1 MSLPRLVLL
10 ATGGTIA
17 GRADLPTDTIGYTSG
32 QLDIQALIAQTP
44 GINRLADL
52 QWEQFCQIGSE
63 DMTDDLWISLGQ
75 RVAALLQRHDVDGVV
90 ILHGTDTLE
99 ETAYFLHLTI
109 HSTKPVV
116 LTGAMRPATALSA
129 DGPMNLYQAVQ
140 VAAAH
145 DSANKGVLVV
155 MENDIWDARSVTK
168 YSTHAPSAFAGPQS
182 GRIGFIHGSQVRY
195 THLPIRLHTTQSV
208 FDVNAFSRLPPVCI
222 LYQYAGS
229 EDAFLAQACR
239 DYEGVVLACVGNGSL
254 NASMRNAL
262 RSLPQGTIVVR
273 SSRSILGSVAHE
285 EEARDQSTHTIAA
298 GDLSP
303 QKARILL
310 QLCLTKTHDS
320 QQIQTFFDQ
329 Y

>member
-1 MSLPRLVLL
+1 MQTKVIFITGASSGIGQCTAQYLAQKGYRVYGTSRKADFEQPVQSFSSGGRFTLIPLDVSDQASIAAAVAFIQEKEQRIDVLVNN
-10 ATGGTIA
+10 A
-17 GRADLPTDTIGYTSG
+17 GNG
-32 QLDIQALIAQTP
+32 
-44 GINRLADL
+44 
-52 QWEQFCQIGSE
+52 
-63 DMTDDLWISLGQ
+63 
-75 RVAALLQRHDVDGVV
+75 VAAVSY
-90 ILHGTDTLE
+90 T
-99 ETAYFLHLTI
+99 HL
-109 HSTKPVV
+109 
-116 LTGAMRPATALSA
+116 
-129 DGPMNLYQAVQ
+129 
-140 VAAAH
+140 
-145 DSANKGVLVV
+145 
-155 MENDIWDARSVTK
+155 
-168 YSTHAPSAFAGPQS
+168 AFAGPQS